1 MNQMRH
7 AMAVFSALPGTTRG
21 ICWMIFATVFYAATY
36 GTVRL
41 LSTEFGVFQLVF
53 FRSIFG
59 VFLMMPWLI
68 KGGVGLLRTP
78 QPLTYAWRSALNYG
92 GMVLLIVGLSTMPLQ
107 DVTGLMFT
115 TPLFTVLFVA
125 LFLREKVG
133 IRRGMALLV
142 GFAGAMIIIRPGFQ
156 ELSWAALGV
165 LATSSAYAVVNVTTK
180 TLARTDTS
188 NTIVFYDFLLLSLLG
203 VIPAIIY
210 WSEVRLEHLFW
221 IVAMGVFSS
230 LARQGVIRALAVGEA
245 SVVMPFNF
253 LKLPFTATIGFIWF
267 AENPDLWTGIGAAVI
282 FASTYYI
289 ARREAVLKKNPTA
302 KQPPPPV

>member
-1 MNQMRH
+1 MSRIRR
-7 AMAVFSALPGTTRG
+7 AVTVFSALPGTTRG
-21 ICWMIFATVFYAATY
+21 IAWMLFATVFYAATY
-36 GTVRL
+36 GVIRL

-53 FRSIFG
+53 LRSIIG

-68 KGGVGLLRTP
+68 SGGIRQIRTP
-78 QPLTYAWRSALNYG
+78 QPVTYAWRSALNYG
-92 GMVLLIVGLSTMPLQ
+92 GMVLLISGLSTMPLQ

-125 LFLREKVG
+125 LFLREHVG
-133 IRRGMALLV
+133 PRRAMALLV
-142 GFAGAMIIIRPGFQ
+142 GFVGAMIIIRPGFH

-165 LATSSAYAVVNVTTK
+165 LCTSSAYAVVNVSTK
-180 TLARTDTS
+180 TLARTDSS

-203 VIPAIIY
+203 VVPAIIY
-210 WSEVRLEHLFW
+210 WNDVRLEYLAW
-221 IVAMGVFSS
+221 VAVMGVFSS

-253 LKLPFTATIGFIWF
+253 LKLPFTVCIGFVWF

-289 ARREAVLKKNPTA
+289 GRREAVLKAQSPG
-302 KQPPPPV
+302 

>member
-1 MNQMRH
+1 MSRMSNART
-7 AMAVFSALPGTTRG
+7 VFTALPGTTRG

-36 GTVRL
+36 GVVRL
-41 LSTEFGVFQLVF
+41 LSTDFGVFQLVF
-53 FRSIFG
+53 FRSIIG

-68 KGGVGLLRTP
+68 GGGIGQLRTP
-78 QPLTYAWRSALNYG
+78 QPVTYAWRSSLNYG
-92 GMVLLIVGLSTMPLQ
+92 GMVFLIVGLSTMQLQ

-115 TPLFTVLFVA
+115 TPLFTVLFVM
-125 LFLREKVG
+125 LFLREHVG
-133 IRRGMALLV
+133 PRRAVALLV

-156 ELSWAALGV
+156 ELTWAALGV
-165 LATSSAYAVVNVTTK
+165 LGTSSAYAVVNVTTK
-180 TLARTDTS
+180 TLARTDSS

-203 VIPAIIY
+203 VVPAIIY
-210 WSEVRLEHLFW
+210 WSEVRLEHIAW
-221 IVAMGVFSS
+221 VAAMGVFSS

-253 LKLPFTATIGFIWF
+253 LKLPFTVCIGFIWF

-289 ARREAVLKKNPTA
+289 ARREAVLKGEAPA
-302 KQPPPPV
+302 KPSPPV

>member
-1 MNQMRH
+1 MSQMHR
-7 AMAVFSALPGTTRG
+7 AVAVFSALPGTTRG
-21 ICWMIFATVFYAATY
+21 IAWMIFATIFYAATY
-36 GTVRL
+36 GSVRL
-41 LSTEFGVFQLVF
+41 LSTEFSVFQLVF
-53 FRSIFG
+53 FRAIIG

-68 KGGVGLLRTP
+68 SGGIGQLRTP
-78 QPLTYAWRSALNYG
+78 QPVTYAWRSSLNYG
-92 GMVLLIVGLSTMPLQ
+92 GMVFLIYGLATMQLQ

-125 LFLREKVG
+125 LFLGEHVG
-133 IRRGMALLV
+133 PRRGIALLV
-142 GFAGAMIIIRPGFQ
+142 GFVGAMIIIRPGFQ

-165 LATSSAYAVVNVTTK
+165 LGTSAVYAVVNVSTK

-203 VIPAIIY
+203 VVPAVIY
-210 WSEVRLEHLFW
+210 WSDVRLEH
-221 IVAMGVFSS
+221 IVWVAAMGVFSA

-253 LKLPFTATIGFIWF
+253 LKLPFTVCIGFVWF
-267 AENPDLWTGIGAAVI
+267 TENPDLWTGIGAVVI

-289 ARREAVLKKNPTA
+289 ARREAVQEGQVPAN
-302 KQPPPPV
+302 QPPPV

>member
-1 MNQMRH
+1 MNRVRH

-21 ICWMIFATVFYAATY
+21 ICWMIFATIFYAATY
-36 GTVRL
+36 GAVRL

-53 FRSIFG
+53 FRSIIG

-68 KGGVGLLRTP
+68 RGGVGQIRTP
-78 QPLTYAWRSALNYG
+78 QPMTYAWRSVLNYG
-92 GMVLLIVGLSTMPLQ
+92 GMVFLIVGLSTMQLQ

-115 TPLFTVLFVA
+115 TPLFTVLFFM
-125 LFLREKVG
+125 LFLHEHVG
-133 IRRGMALLV
+133 PRRAIALLV

-156 ELSWAALGV
+156 ELTWSALGV
-165 LATSSAYAVVNVTTK
+165 LGTSAVYAVVNVTTK

-203 VIPAIIY
+203 IVPAILY
-210 WSEVRLEHLFW
+210 WSEVRLEH
-221 IVAMGVFSS
+221 IVWVAVMGVTSS
-230 LARQGVIRALAVGEA
+230 LARQGIIRALAVGEA

-253 LKLPFTATIGFIWF
+253 LKLPFTVCIGFIWF
-267 AENPDLWTGIGAAVI
+267 AENPDLWTGIGAVVI

-289 ARREAVLKKNPTA
+289 ARREAALTGQVAVKPT
-302 KQPPPPV
+302 PPV